1 MTHTAP
7 GGSDGEVSTIKQ
19 VSRAVTIFCCFVH
32 NLGRFIYKRNVQSNT
47 FNYVSLSHYIICTM
61 HRIQRTKLEA
71 KESCKS
77 VERQIS
83 PKANKVI
90 I

>member
-1 MTHTAP
+1 
-7 GGSDGEVSTIKQ
+7 
-19 VSRAVTIFCCFVH
+19 
-32 NLGRFIYKRNVQSNT
+32 
-47 FNYVSLSHYIICTM
+47 VSLSHYIICTM